1 MNTLKI
7 KKGDTVQ
14 VMLGKDKGKK
24 GTVMKVLP
32 LKSMVLVE
40 NVNQYKRHIKSR
52 MQGQKSEI
60 VTITKPL
67 HVSKVSLIDPKKKK
81 PTRAGYKIVK
91 GNKILQISQ
100 NKYKNNKN
108 NKNMYKF
115 KIIKSDSG
123 YRAQFLYNSEIIWWT
138 ETYTSKASAE
148 NAIRSILENGSE
160 AEIVGE

>member
-40 NVNQYKRHIKSR
+40 NVNRYKRHIKSR

-91 GNKILQISQ
+91 GNKERIGRMSGE
-100 NKYKNNKN
+100 
-108 NKNMYKF
+108 
-115 KIIKSDSG
+115 KI
-123 YRAQFLYNSEIIWWT
+123 
-138 ETYTSKASAE
+138 
-148 NAIRSILENGSE
+148 
-160 AEIVGE
+160 

>member
-40 NVNQYKRHIKSR
+40 NVKQYKRHIKSR

-91 GNKILQISQ
+91 GNKERIGRMSGE
-100 NKYKNNKN
+100 
-108 NKNMYKF
+108 
-115 KIIKSDSG
+115 KI
-123 YRAQFLYNSEIIWWT
+123 
-138 ETYTSKASAE
+138 
-148 NAIRSILENGSE
+148 
-160 AEIVGE
+160 